1 MHSYKREST
10 LALSLLLLFS
20 VALAQ
25 TAPKSP
31 PNVTVTSTSQ
41 PIVHEGVAVTL
52 KVDDFQVA
60 RQKAIDAAQ
69 ALGGKVADAKVGI
82 TERGRKNGWM
92 RIEVPADQL
101 NAYLPQVYALGKLYG
116 DKMLTA
122 DKTSEYET
130 LARRMDELD
139 KHQTRL
145 SGVLEQPRK
154 MRGSDILYL
163 QERLFR
169 AGVDKQDLAQ
179 TRIDIARRAGTA
191 NVILSMFEPYAIK
204 VPPPM
209 PHTVSEHVAARFSD
223 AWISFRR
230 FGLHMVSD
238 LAFLLVYAVVWLPI
252 TIAVLLIGK
261 WAWKRLK
268 QYVSPPNGP
277 VSSPPATPA

>member
-1 MHSYKREST
+1 MHSYKREKR
-10 LALSLLLLFS
+10 LALSLLLLCS
-20 VALAQ
+20 IALGQNAS
-25 TAPKSP
+25 KNP
-31 PNVTVTSTSQ
+31 PNVTVTSSTQ
-41 PIVHEGVAVTL
+41 PIVHQGVAVTL
-52 KVDDFQVA
+52 KVDDFQAA
-60 RQKAIDAAQ
+60 RQKAIAEAQ
-69 ALGGKVADAKVGI
+69 ALGGKVADAKVDVTGK
-82 TERGRKNGWM
+82 GRKNGWM

-101 NAYLPQVYALGKLYG
+101 TTFLPEVYGLGKLYG

-139 KHQTRL
+139 KHQARL
-145 SGVLEQPRK
+145 SGVLQQPRR

-169 AGVDKQDLAQ
+169 AGVDQQDLAQ
-179 TRIDIARRAGTA
+179 SRIDITRRAGTA

-209 PHTVSEHVAARFSD
+209 PHTVGEHVAARFSV
-223 AWISFRR
+223 AWVSFRR
-230 FGLHMVSD
+230 FGLNMVSD

-252 TIAVLLIGK
+252 TIVALVIGR
-261 WAWKRLK
+261 WGWRRLK

-277 VSSPPATPA
+277 VSPPATPA